1 MYLTNAQDPQ
11 AIADYV
17 PIKQITAC
25 GVAVPDK
32 IQNDVCYTDGRIYY
46 HRRTGRHALTPFDR
60 QAYTDLLKRIN

>member
-1 MYLTNAQDPQ
+1 MYLIIAQDPQ

-17 PIKQITAC
+17 PIKQITAG

-32 IQNDVCYTDGRIYY
+32 IQNDVCY

-60 QAYTDLLKRIN
+60 KAYTDLLKRIN